1 MTLVRLNDIEGID
14 VSNLIF
20 NEDVLRS
27 FNSLNAKD
35 LSKVITVLGTLNTHG
50 LSYEHFRNRIEKL
63 TGNHKQLYEVK
74 VKSLAKKEW
83 RFIVIPVKDDEGCV
97 KIIVL
102 HSFLKQSATIKE
114 VDKNK
119 ALKVAK
125 REELL

>member
-1 MTLVRLNDIEGID
+1 MTLVRLNDIKGID
-14 VSNLIF
+14 VSNLVF

-35 LSKVITVLGTLNTHG
+35 LSKVITVLGTLNAHG

-63 TGNHKQLYEVK
+63 TGKHKQLYEMK

-97 KIIVL
+97 TIVVL
-102 HSFLKQSATIKE
+102 HSFLKQSASIKE

-125 REELL
+125 REKLI